1 MKRTCKQ
8 CGKEFVI
15 TQSEINF
22 YKSKNLSIPKR
33 CKECRQSNK
42 QQRGDA
48 GKPKGDASYQN
59 RMQRSLQENRNQEVI
74 HTSQAKK
81 GTMPK
86 IATAILAVLALVYA
100 VFFGGGDQTQAPVDS
115 IRTYENGLEFRNEQL
130 LNEHYEKHG
139 IEMGFSSAEAYEDA
153 AEAVVQNSSVL
164 HKIEAEDG
172 DDVYYLQESNEFVVV
187 STDGYIRTYF
197 CPEDGIDYFNR
208 Q

>member
-8 CGKEFVI
+8 CGKEFII

-22 YKSKNLSIPKR
+22 YKSKKLSIPKR

-42 QQRGDA
+42 QQRGVA
-48 GKPKGDASYQN
+48 GKTNGDAAYQN
-59 RMQRSLQENRNQEVI
+59 TMQRPSQGNRNSEVT

-81 GTMPK
+81 GPVAK
-86 IATAILAVLALVYA
+86 IVTAVLVVLALVYA
-100 VFFGGGDQTQAPVDS
+100 IFFGKDQSQAPVDS
-115 IRTYENGLEFRNEQL
+115 IRTFENGLTFRNEQM

-164 HKIEAEDG
+164 HKMEAEDG

-187 STDGYIRTYF
+187 SPDGYIRTYF
-197 CPEDGIDYFNR
+197 CPEDGIEYYNR

>member
-42 QQRGDA
+42 QQRGNT
-48 GKPKGDASYQN
+48 GKKKGDAAYPNAAQSP
-59 RMQRSLQENRNQEVI
+59 LQEIGNPEVTN
-74 HTSQAKK
+74 TSQAKK

-100 VFFGGGDQTQAPVDS
+100 VFFGAGDQTQAPVDS
-115 IRTYENGLEFRNEQL
+115 IRTYENGLEFRNEQM

-164 HKIEAEDG
+164 HKVEAEDG